1 MTSRNFEP
9 KVNWWLMG
17 VEMQSDHLFKTLCF
31 LPDFCTSR
39 TKLMSSV
46 HTRIF
51 KALFYIRFYLFSKKK
66 SRRNY
71 FRKRRLIFWDQ
82 ILFWSNFFLE
92 IWGLLKWRTKISH
105 LGHWGKQGCMAKLR
119 KNSNISQR
127 SSTYFS
133 VKVRNKSKK
142 NKVKTV

>member
-71 FRKRRLIFWDQ
+71 FRKRKLTFWDQ
-82 ILFWSNFFLE
+82 ILFWSNFFFRNMRSFKMKDQNFTSWSLRQA
-92 IWGLLKWRTKISH
+92 GLYGKIAQ
-105 LGHWGKQGCMAKLR
+105 KFE
-119 KNSNISQR
+119 
-127 SSTYFS
+127 YFS
-133 VKVRNKSKK
+133 KKLYLFFCKS
-142 NKVKTV
+142 